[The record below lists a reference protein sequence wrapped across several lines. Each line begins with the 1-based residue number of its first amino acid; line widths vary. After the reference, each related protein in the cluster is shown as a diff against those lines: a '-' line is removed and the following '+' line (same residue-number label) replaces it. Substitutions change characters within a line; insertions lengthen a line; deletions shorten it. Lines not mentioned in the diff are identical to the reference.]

1 MKKLIVD
8 RIEDGFAV
16 CENENGEMTELDFFY
31 LPYGAKEG
39 SVLVENNGLYEL
51 CHEEEI
57 DRREKLF
64 VLQESL
70 FDNKF

>member
-16 CENENGEMTELDFFY
+16 CETEDGKMTELDFFY
-31 LPYGAKEG
+31 LPYGTKEG
-39 SVLVENNGLYEL
+39 SVLLENDGLYEL
-51 CHEEEI
+51 CSEEENE
-57 DRREKLF
+57 RRAKLF

-70 FDNKF
+70 FDE

>member
-16 CENENGEMTELDFFY
+16 CENENGEMIELDFFY

-51 CHEEEI
+51 CPEEENE
-57 DRREKLF
+57 RREKLF
-64 VLQESL
+64 NLQESL
-70 FDNKF
+70 FDE

>member
-8 RIEDGFAV
+8 RMEDGFAV

-31 LPYGAKEG
+31 LPYGTKEG
-39 SVLVENNGLYEL
+39 SILVENNGLYEL
-51 CHEEEI
+51 CTKEENE
-57 DRREKLF
+57 RREKLF

-70 FDNKF
+70 FDE

>member
-39 SVLVENNGLYEL
+39 SVLVEKNGLYEL
-51 CHEEEI
+51 CPEKENE
-57 DRREKLF
+57 RREKLF
-64 VLQESL
+64 NLQESL
-70 FDNKF
+70 FDE

>member
-39 SVLVENNGLYEL
+39 SILVENNGLYEL
-51 CHEEEI
+51 CPEEEI
-57 DRREKLF
+57 ERREKLF

-70 FDNKF
+70 FDE